1 MWPEV
6 AQISLILAM
15 SLGVFQGFWSLYGAQ
30 KQYQPWINLA
40 KPSAYLQWSLIA
52 VAYVILTIAFIE
64 HDFTIEYVAN
74 NSSLEQPLLYRISA
88 VWGAHEGSLL
98 FWAFVLA
105 SWAMLVAKFSGNI
118 PDAFVARVLAILG
131 LVNTGIMSFMLFT
144 SNPFDRIPFGVSNGT
159 ELNPLLQ
166 DPGLAFHP
174 PLLYI
179 GYVGFSVAFAFAF
192 AALISGQLDKTLAKW
207 VRPWTTAAWLFL
219 TLGITLGSWWAYYE
233 LGWGGWWFWD
243 PVENASFMPWL
254 LGTALIHALA
264 VTERRGTFVAWS
276 ILLAI
281 TAFSLSLLGT
291 FLVRSGVLTSV
302 HAFANDPERGLY
314 ILVLLALVIG
324 SALLLYGLRIDKIRN
339 HYSFSFFSKEMAL
352 LMNSIFLSVI
362 TFMVLLGTLFPL
374 IFEALDLGKISV
386 GAPYFN
392 TMFIVLALPSAL
404 MVGIGAMAKWND
416 DTAQRFVS
424 PAIAFLLMSIIA
436 SAMVSYLLV
445 EQYVFNA
452 FAGLA
457 VSIWVSSW
465 VFWGVFTRIQQTKNP
480 RQPAGFW
487 GMNVAHLGIAVF
499 ILGMSHVSA
508 YSEEKHL
515 AMKPGD
521 SFELAGYDFTFNGIE
536 LIKEHNYRAQQGSF
550 DVVDSDGWS
559 VVLEPQKRFYRNQ
572 GKPLTEAAI
581 NTTLKR
587 DLYVSLGEPLQ
598 DKPGAWTVRI
608 YYKAYV
614 ACIWLGGVLMA
625 LGGLIA
631 LSDKRYRKAKVA
643 V

>member
-6 AQISLILAM
+6 AQVSLILAM
-15 SLGVFQGFWSLYGAQ
+15 SLGVLQGFWSLYGAH
-30 KQYQPWINLA
+30 KQHQPWLNLA
-40 KPSAYLQWSLIA
+40 RPSTYLQWALIA
-52 VAYVILTIAFIE
+52 VAYVILTVAFID

-74 NSSLEQPLLYRISA
+74 NSSLEQPLLYRVSA

-105 SWAMLVAKFSGNI
+105 SWAMMVAKFSGNI

-404 MVGIGAMAKWND
+404 MVGIGAMAKWHD
-416 DTAQRFVS
+416 DTAKRFVS
-424 PAIAFLLMSIIA
+424 PAIVFLLMSIIA
-436 SAMVSYLLV
+436 SAMVSLLLA
-445 EQYVFNA
+445 EQFVFNA

-457 VSIWVSSW
+457 VSIWVTSW

-487 GMNVAHLGIAVF
+487 GMNVAHLGVAVF
-499 ILGMSHVSA
+499 ILGMSHVSS

-515 AMKPGD
+515 VMSSGD
-521 SFELAGYDFTFNGIE
+521 SFELAGYEFTFNGIE
-536 LIKEHNYRAQQGSF
+536 LVKEHNYRAQQGKF
-550 DVVDSDGWS
+550 DVVDADGWT
-559 VVLEPQKRFYRNQ
+559 VVLEPQKRFYQ
-572 GKPLTEAAI
+572 HQQKPLTEAAI

-631 LSDKRYRKAKVA
+631 LSDKRYRKEKVA
-643 V
+643 